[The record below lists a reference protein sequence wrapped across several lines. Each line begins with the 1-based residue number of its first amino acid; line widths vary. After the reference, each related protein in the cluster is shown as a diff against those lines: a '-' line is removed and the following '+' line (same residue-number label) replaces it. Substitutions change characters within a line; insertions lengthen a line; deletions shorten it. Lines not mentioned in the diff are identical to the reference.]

1 ESFALYA
8 QARLLLAQAELGYAR
23 AQQELVLRVA
33 QGYFRVL
40 QAEDGL
46 RSYEAERAALARQLA
61 RAERA
66 FALGGATVTDVHEAR
81 ARRLRARPGVRRAR
95 EALRRL
101 TGAAVVGELAR
112 LPAGFAPPVLEP
124 AAAQAW
130 VARAEAE
137 SLEVRL
143 ARYGVALAR
152 EEVAR
157 QRAQRFPQLDL
168 VARYGRQDGV
178 QLQQGTE
185 ATVSERAVGLQLRL
199 RP

>member
-1 ESFALYA
+1 
-8 QARLLLAQAELGYAR
+8 
-23 AQQELVLRVA
+23 
-33 QGYFRVL
+33 
-40 QAEDGL
+40 
-46 RSYEAERAALARQLA
+46 QL
-61 RAERA
+61 
-66 FALGGATVTDVHEAR
+66 
-81 ARRLRARPGVRRAR
+81 AR

-178 QLQQGTE
+178 QLQQGLE
-185 ATVSERAVGLQLRL
+185 ATVSERAVGLQLRPVLAPIARSEEHTSELQSRENIVCRLL
-199 RP
+199 RVKKIRIRV